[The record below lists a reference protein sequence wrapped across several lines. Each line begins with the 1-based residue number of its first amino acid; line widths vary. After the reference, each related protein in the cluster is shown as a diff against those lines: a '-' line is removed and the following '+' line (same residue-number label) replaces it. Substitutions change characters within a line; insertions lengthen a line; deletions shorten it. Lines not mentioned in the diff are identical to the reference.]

1 MLKVAVKKEMRLRV
15 TGYYQGEYL
24 YTLTQ
29 DGLSMFYKE
38 YGVKRQSNIT
48 TWTVINMHSL

>member
-1 MLKVAVKKEMRLRV
+1 MLKEAVKKKMRLRV
-15 TGYYQGEYL
+15 TRSYQGEYL

-38 YGVKRQSNIT
+38 YGVKRESNIT
-48 TWTVINMHSL
+48 T